1 MGKTRQ
7 NTENA
12 CTNYSGQMQAT
23 IDSTEDFRVQEALY
37 QPRPAMSPCSK
48 ELIGKNLAESFRDA
62 CPPAARS

>member
-48 ELIGKNLAESFRDA
+48 ELIGKKP
-62 CPPAARS
+62 C